1 MTTFKTFLSE
11 SKTTNDVE
19 RIKEI
24 LDKAFAKCQPYI
36 SANIDSL
43 ASGKNLIRTTNDK
56 LEQTNY
62 GIEKL
67 TIRTDRVPRD
77 TSKTVHALADDF
89 FFKKFGKHYRSAA
102 LFCQIPEKFKAYY
115 GDNKFMIFPIG
126 NYTLCFSPT
135 IKDMSLSLDPS
146 VGDPAIKKI
155 DAISKAKISKLP
167 IKKKTV
173 IPAMITLSKLV
184 TTFFINNTQYNRKL
198 LETMSI
204 DKFIS
209 VYENVSGSWSYV
221 LHDAIVDF
229 LEIDEDDSK
238 KAFKKPFM
246 TVVQQLG
253 FKSIDEIFS
262 FSKDVFTTLFENSDY
277 QETQKI
283 DDIAGTSEVMV
294 HGKEYY
300 AIPINLKRHVV
311 NYFKNMKSQ

>member
-11 SKTTNDVE
+11 SKTTDDAE

-43 ASGKNLIRTTNDK
+43 ASGKNLIRTTGSDPDH
-56 LEQTNY
+56 TNY

-67 TIRTDRVPRD
+67 KIRTDRLPRD
-77 TSKTVHALADDF
+77 TSKVVHDMADDF
-89 FFKKFGKHYRSAA
+89 FFKKFGKRYRSSA

-115 GDNKFMIFPIG
+115 GHNKFMIFPIG

-146 VGDPAIKKI
+146 VGDPAVKKI
-155 DAISKAKISKLP
+155 ALLSKAKISKLAA
-167 IKKKTV
+167 KDKEA
-173 IPAMITLSKLV
+173 AMRLLTRLII
-184 TTFFINNTQYNRKL
+184 TFFINSTRYDRKS
-198 LETMSI
+198 LETMPI
-204 DKFIS
+204 DKFIG
-209 VYENVSGSWSYV
+209 VYEEVSGSWSYV

-229 LEIDEDDSK
+229 LEIDENDSK

-246 TVVQQLG
+246 SVVERLG

-262 FSKDVFTTLFENSDY
+262 YSKDIFTLLFENSDY
-277 QETQKI
+277 RETQA
-283 DDIAGTSEVMV
+283 IADVTGTSEVMV

-311 NYFKNMKSQ
+311 KYFKNMQSQ